1 MLPPVPASKPFP
13 TENPWHR
20 PTAARH
26 PRTMNRKEV
35 IRVSKFLSRVLR
47 HDPGL
52 AGLRLDPQGWT
63 DVDSLLRGCRR
74 AGMPLTRAALE
85 EVIATNDKKRF
96 ALSADGTRIR
106 AQQGHS
112 VRVDL
117 DLEPTTPPRLLHHG
131 TTARFLPAIRAE
143 GLRPMRRHDVHLS
156 PDEATARRVGSRRG
170 APVVL
175 TVDAGRM
182 HDDGHLFR
190 VTGNGVWLVAAVP
203 PEYLGVPPE
212 HPDAP
217 NDRRARA

>member
-1 MLPPVPASKPFP
+1 MNGKELTRAS
-13 TENPWHR
+13 R
-20 PTAARH
+20 
-26 PRTMNRKEV
+26 
-35 IRVSKFLSRVLR
+35 FLSRVLR

-52 AGLRLDPQGWT
+52 AGIRLDERGWT

-74 AGMPLTRAALE
+74 AGVALTRAALE
-85 EVIATNDKKRF
+85 EIVATNDKKRF
-96 ALSADGTRIR
+96 ALSPDGARVR
-106 AQQGHS
+106 AHQGHS

-117 DLEPTTPPRLLHHG
+117 DLEPTRPPRLLHHG
-131 TTARFLPAIRAE
+131 TTGRFLTAIMAE

-182 HDDGHLFR
+182 HDDGHVFR

-203 PEYLGVPPE
+203 PAYL
-212 HPDAP
+212 DAP
-217 NDRRARA
+217 TGQDSRA